1 MTLKDIF
8 NKVAVAM
15 DEVDLSDYMQKIY
28 ECADSVQRE
37 IAVFALPIVKHVV
50 LKAQWGRIEL
60 PDDCYEPL
68 ALAVGNTKI
77 RYTSTEDGFLLCKDG
92 EYDLK
97 YNAYPTQITPKTP
110 LSTNLDIAKE
120 GSQAMVY
127 GICAGLCINDE
138 PELYSAYMDRYNGIL
153 DAIITR
159 KNRYPYAK
167 ITGGVGL

>member
-37 IAVFALPIVKHVV
+37 VAVFASPIIKHVL
-50 LKAQWGRIEL
+50 LKAEHGRLEL
-60 PDDCYEPL
+60 PANCYEPL
-68 ALAVGNTKI
+68 ALAVGNARI
-77 RYTSTEDGFLLCKDG
+77 RYTNTGDGFLICKDG

-97 YNAYPTQITPKTP
+97 YNAYPLKITDKTP
-110 LSTNLDIAKE
+110 LSTNLDITKE
-120 GSQAMVY
+120 GAEAMVY

-153 DAIITR
+153 DAIVSR
-159 KNRYPYAK
+159 KNRYPYAEV
-167 ITGGVGL
+167 TGGVWL